1 MLRILRFT
9 LNARHV
15 VLILQGLIVAEWAD
29 LLEDECLDL
38 RQSGL
43 RISLDLSRVTFIGR
57 SGLEV
62 LCRLGRSGVAIK
74 GCSPL
79 IADMLEEEGL
89 KVTRKPEDAIDRT
102 IPWKRG
108 VDTDA

>member
-9 LNARHV
+9 LNARRV

-29 LLEDECLDL
+29 LLEGECLEL
-38 RQSGL
+38 SRSGL
-43 RISLDLSRVTFIGR
+43 QVSLDLSRVSFIGH

-62 LCRLGRSGVAIK
+62 LCRLARSGIRIK

-79 IADMLEEEGL
+79 IADMLEQEGL
-89 KVTRKPEDAIDRT
+89 KVDRT
-102 IPWKRG
+102 VPWKRG
-108 VDTDA
+108 GDMDA